1 MAHDGFETYG
11 LGVAESFAINA
22 KRLGLRVAGTG
33 TWPGPVGSADTANR
47 PAIKAFVRTVARTH
61 PDGIFLGGI
70 AEDSAIPPLIQGL
83 RAAIPKL
90 QLMGPDGFAD
100 LSQVARYVGP
110 AVEGM
115 TASDPGIAP
124 SLLTG
129 PGRQF
134 AAQFGKQ
141 IGGTFYPWTAYGAQ
155 AADVLLD
162 AIARSNGTR
171 ASVTK
176 ALFATHVHNGIIGSF
191 AFTPTGDTTA
201 GSVTII
207 RVEHGHQVPLR
218 VITPP
223 ATLTHAG

>member
-1 MAHDGFETYG
+1 MRRG
-11 LGVAESFAINA
+11 LGVAG
-22 KRLGLRVAGTG
+22 RG
-33 TWPGPVGSADTANR
+33 TWPAPVGTA
-47 PAIKAFVRTVARTH
+47 IHAFVRTVARTH

-70 AEDSAIPPLIQGL
+70 AEDPAVAPLIQGL
-83 RAAIPKL
+83 RAAIPHL
-90 QLMGPDGFAD
+90 QLMGADGFAG
-100 LSQVARYVGP
+100 LSQLARDVGP

-134 AAQFGKQ
+134 AAQFSKQ

-155 AADVLLD
+155 AADVLLN

-171 ASVTK
+171 ASITK
-176 ALFATHVHNGIIGSF
+176 ALLATHVHNGIIGSF
-191 AFTPTGDTTA
+191 AFTRTGDTTA
-201 GSVTII
+201 ESVTII

-223 ATLTHAG
+223 ATPMDGR